1 MEPIKTA
8 IERAFELAKSGEY
21 ATVNVIKGRLK
32 AEGYPL
38 DQVDGKA
45 LTKQLR
51 ALMRD
56 AAPY

>member
-1 MEPIKTA
+1 MEPNKTA

-21 ATVNVIKGRLK
+21 STVYIIKGRLK

-38 DQVDGKA
+38 DQVDGKP
-45 LTKQLR
+45 LTQQLR
-51 ALMRD
+51 ALMKD

>member
-1 MEPIKTA
+1 MEPNKTA

-21 ATVNVIKGRLK
+21 STVNIIKGKLK

-45 LTKQLR
+45 LTTQLR
-51 ALMRD
+51 ALMKD
-56 AAPY
+56 AAPH

>member
-1 MEPIKTA
+1 MEPNKTA

-21 ATVNVIKGRLK
+21 STVNAIKGKLK

-51 ALMRD
+51 ALMKD
-56 AAPY
+56 AAPH

>member
-1 MEPIKTA
+1 MQPNQTMV
-8 IERAFELAKSGEY
+8 ERAFELAKSGEY
-21 ATVNVIKGRLK
+21 STVNVIKGKLK

-45 LTKQLR
+45 LTAQLR

-56 AAPY
+56 AAPH

>member
-1 MEPIKTA
+1 MQPNQTA
-8 IERAFELAKSGEY
+8 LERAFELAKSGEY
-21 ATVNVIKGRLK
+21 STVNVIKGKLRS
-32 AEGYPL
+32 EGYPL

-56 AAPY
+56 AAPH